1 MSFTKNVKKIWNYVN
16 ELSNNAGIPGEVF
29 FNDKFS
35 KSVKEACNLFARNLE
50 LVSLNSH
57 SSFYHQLHLTYEQ
70 DFHITIDDIL
80 KAIKS
85 LENKKTTGPDDLSEF
100 FIKQCANTLLLP
112 LFLLF
117 NKSLSTCTVP
127 DL

>member
-1 MSFTKNVKKIWNYVN
+1 MSKNFGIMLMNYVIM
-16 ELSNNAGIPGEVF
+16 LVFQKKCF
-29 FNDKFS
+29 FNNKFS
-35 KSVKEACNLFARNLE
+35 KSGKEPCNLFARNFE
-50 LVSLNSH
+50 LVYLNNH
-57 SSFYHQLHLTYEQ
+57 SSFYLQLHLTYEQ

-85 LENKKTTGPDDLSEF
+85 LENKNTTGPYGLSEF
-100 FIKQCANTLLLP
+100 FIKQCSNTLLLP